1 MVVHTYNS
9 STWKAKEDYEFQ
21 VSLSPK
27 KKRSRGKEIKK

>member
-27 KKRSRGKEIKK
+27 KKKK